1 MEKADPDGGK
11 PDSPCE
17 TIQEYL
23 IISQPRETDRDLPLR
38 FAVEQL
44 LSGKVF
50 CLCPVLPNITR
61 GEVIITRC

>member
-23 IISQPRETDRDLPLR
+23 IISQPREADRDLPLR

-44 LSGKVF
+44 LSGKSF
-50 CLCPVLPNITR
+50 AFALFSPTLP
-61 GEVIITRC
+61 GVK